1 MNCGGIRGINDG
13 HIIEKTFRPSEVP
26 LGKFGKESLEEDLA
40 VQFDNHES
48 RGREVDGTISSI
60 PSIAP
65 ARLGNGTHHRQ
76 RRTLNSPP

>member
-1 MNCGGIRGINDG
+1 MNWGGFAAIDDG
-13 HIIEKTFRPSEVP
+13 HIIEKAVRAPEVP
-26 LGKFGKESLEEDLA
+26 LGKFGKESLQEDIA

-48 RGREVDGTISSI
+48 RGRAVRRATTSI

-76 RRTLNSPP
+76 RLTLQPPP